1 MLAPV
6 VVDVEGVVFVTANP
20 ETDKISVDELNVNVE
35 SLETADPDV
44 EELGENNTECD
55 KLELPALEILKL
67 LDVVAYPDNVPVI
80 VPLLKVTPDIEE
92 AELTFKLP
100 PIPTPPVTIKAPEA
114 VDVEPVEFVTL
125 ILGALT
131 PPSP

>member
-1 MLAPV
+1 MTVSSPRILTVPAIPTPPATVKAPV
-6 VVDVEGVVFVTANP
+6 VVDVEDVVFVTANP

-67 LDVVAYPDNVPVI
+67 LDVVAYPEMC
-80 VPLLKVTPDIEE
+80 L
-92 AELTFKLP
+92 
-100 PIPTPPVTIKAPEA
+100 
-114 VDVEPVEFVTL
+114 
-125 ILGALT
+125 
-131 PPSP
+131 